1 MKSTTAARNA
11 DALAERQERV
21 KELTEKLENGVKAIF
36 ESADYA
42 RYLEAMSKFHHYSF
56 GNCLL
61 IYFQCPEAQAVAGY
75 TTWKKLGRSVKKGEK
90 GIQILAPCPQ
100 NILVEQNKLDE
111 HGHAILGPDGQPEK
125 ESAVV
130 KRQRFK
136 IAYVFDLS
144 QTEGKELPSLG
155 VDELTGDVE
164 GFDSIY
170 QAVEVLSP
178 VPIHFREPQV
188 SKGCYN
194 HLEQCIYVNKGMSQ
208 VQTLKT
214 LIHETAHAKLHA
226 LPVKGAAVMGT
237 PTKDQSTREVEAESI
252 AYVVCQHFG
261 IDTSDY
267 SFAYV
272 TGWSRNKELPELKA
286 SLDCISNTA
295 AEIID
300 AIEAACPAIAR
311 TPIKPPEKGS
321 ENMSHRETHL
331 AAVR

>member
-1 MKSTTAARNA
+1 MRKTTAARNA
-11 DALAERQERV
+11 DAQAEKKERI
-21 KELTEKLENGVKAIF
+21 KALTEKLENGVKAVF
-36 ESADYA
+36 ASEDYA

-61 IYFQCPEAQAVAGY
+61 IFFQCPEAQAVAGY

-100 NILVEQNKLDE
+100 KILMEQDKLDAQ
-111 HGHAILGPDGQPEK
+111 GNAVLGPDGQPEK
-125 ESAVV
+125 ESAII

-144 QTEGKELPSLG
+144 QTEGKELPTLG

-164 GFDSIY
+164 GFDSIFH
-170 QAVEVLSP
+170 AVEVLSP
-178 VPIHFREPQV
+178 VPIHFREPEE

-194 HLEQCIYVNKGMSQ
+194 QLEQCIYVNKGMSQ
-208 VQTLKT
+208 VQTMKT

-226 LPVKGAAVMGT
+226 LPVSAGIIMGT
-237 PTKDQSTREVEAESI
+237 PVKDRRTREVEAESI

-272 TGWSRNKELPELKA
+272 TGWSKNKETPELKS
-286 SLDCISNTA
+286 SLDCISKSA
-295 AEIID
+295 AEMID
-300 AIEAACPAIAR
+300 AIEKACPAISR
-311 TPIKPPEKGS
+311 ITIKEQEA
-321 ENMSHRETHL
+321 ENAFHRETHFS
-331 AAVR
+331 AAR

>member
-1 MKSTTAARNA
+1 MKNNTTTRNA
-11 DALAERQERV
+11 DALAERQERI
-21 KELTEKLENGVKAIF
+21 KALTEKLENGVKAVF
-36 ESADYA
+36 ASEDYA

-100 NILVEQNKLDE
+100 KILMEQDKLDAQ
-111 HGHAILGPDGQPEK
+111 GNAVIGPDGQPEK
-125 ESAVV
+125 ESAII

-144 QTEGKELPSLG
+144 QTEGKELPALG

-164 GFDSIY
+164 GFGSIFH
-170 QAVEVLSP
+170 AVEVLSP
-178 VPIHFREPQV
+178 VPIHFREAQA

-194 HLEQCIYVNKGMSQ
+194 HLEQCIYVNEGMSQ

-226 LPVKGAAVMGT
+226 LPVENGKIIGK
-237 PTKDQSTREVEAESI
+237 PDKDGPTREVEAESI

-272 TGWSRNKELPELKA
+272 TGWSRDKELPELKA
-286 SLDCISNTA
+286 SLDCISSTA
-295 AEIID
+295 AEMID
-300 AIEAACPAIAR
+300 ALEAACPAIAR
-311 TPIKPPEKGS
+311 TPIKPQEKAEG
-321 ENMSHRETHL
+321 NLSHRETSFSE
-331 AAVR
+331 AR

>member
-1 MKSTTAARNA
+1 MRKTAAARNA
-11 DALAERQERV
+11 DALVERQERV
-21 KELTEKLENGVKAIF
+21 KALTEKLENGVKAIF
-36 ESADYA
+36 ESEDYA

-61 IYFQCPEAQAVAGY
+61 IFFQCPEASAVAGY
-75 TTWKKLGRSVKKGEK
+75 TTWKRLGRTVKKGEK
-90 GIQILAPCPQ
+90 GIQILAPCPTTL
-100 NILVEQNKLDE
+100 LVEQNKLDAQ
-111 HGHAILGPDGQPEK
+111 GQTILGPDGQPET
-125 ESAVV
+125 ESTLL
-130 KRQRFK
+130 KLQRFK
-136 IAYVFDLS
+136 IVYVFDVS

-164 GFDSIY
+164 GFDSIFH
-170 QAVEVLSP
+170 AVEALSP
-178 VPIHFREPQV
+178 VPIHFREPQA

-194 HLEQCIYVNKGMSQ
+194 HLEQCIYVNEGMSQ

-226 LPVKGAAVMGT
+226 LPVSAGIIMGAPV
-237 PTKDQSTREVEAESI
+237 KDRRTREVEAESI

-272 TGWSRNKELPELKA
+272 TGWSRDKKLPELKA
-286 SLDCISNTA
+286 SLECISDTA
-295 AEIID
+295 SEIID
-300 AIEAACPAIAR
+300 ALETACPSIAR
-311 TPIKPPEKGS
+311 TPIKQQET
-321 ENMSHRETHL
+321 ENTFHRETHF